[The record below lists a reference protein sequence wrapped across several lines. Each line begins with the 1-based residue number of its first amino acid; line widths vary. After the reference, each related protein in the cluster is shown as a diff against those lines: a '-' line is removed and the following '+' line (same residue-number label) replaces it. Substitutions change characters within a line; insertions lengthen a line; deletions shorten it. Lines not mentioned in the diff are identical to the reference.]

1 MQTPYCLLLLL
12 LFLKLEGDALK
23 KILIVTY
30 YWPPFGGSG
39 VQRWLKFVKYL
50 PSFDYQPFVFTPENP
65 FVEIQDASLLK
76 DIPAEAEVIKLPIWE
91 PYKLFQK
98 LSGNKK
104 QTDFVS
110 TGKKSF
116 LQRLS
121 LFVRGNFFIPDA
133 RVFWVRPSVLFLN
146 DFLKSNHIDTI
157 ITTGPPH
164 SMHLIGLKLKQ
175 KNPAL
180 KWIADFRDP
189 WSEWDLL
196 DTFSLTNWVR
206 RLHKKMERNVLTNAD
221 EVITIAPYH
230 QQRLQTLSGRKV
242 QLITNGFDEDDFKD
256 VRHHRTEKF
265 TLRHI
270 GVVDELRD
278 PRPLMQAIKDLMVE
292 GRVRKEKILVEFIG
306 NVNSRFRAEVQ
317 DDPILNAITS
327 FVPHLPHG
335 EVLQRYGSTDV
346 QLLVLAHTA
355 IAPGNLPGKFFEYLA
370 SGNFILGIG
379 PEEGDAAV
387 ILKELTAGA
396 IIERYNLSALKKL
409 VLERFDNW
417 QTPTK
422 ITPIDATAFA
432 RRNLTKQL
440 VKILASLRA

>member
-1 MQTPYCLLLLL
+1 M
-12 LFLKLEGDALK
+12 K
-23 KILIVTY
+23 KILIITY

-76 DIPAEAEVIKLPIWE
+76 DVPAEAEVIKLPIWE
-91 PYKLFQK
+91 PYQLFQK

-133 RVFWVRPSVLFLN
+133 RVFWVRPSVLFLD

-180 KWIADFRDP
+180 KWVADFRDP

-196 DTFSLTNWVR
+196 DTFSLTNWAR
-206 RLHKKMERNVLTNAD
+206 RQHKKMEKKVLTNAD

-230 QQRLQTLSGRKV
+230 QQRLQTLGGRKV
-242 QLITNGFDEDDFKD
+242 HLITNGFDEDDFID
-256 VRHHRTEKF
+256 VRHHPTEKF

-278 PRPLMQAIKDLMVE
+278 PRPVMQAIKDLIIE

-317 DDPILNAITS
+317 DDPMLNAITS
-327 FVPHLPHG
+327 FVPHLPHS

-346 QLLVLAHTA
+346 QLLVLAHTV

-379 PEEGDAAV
+379 PEEGDAAA

-396 IIERYNLSALKKL
+396 IIERHNLSALKKL
-409 VLERFDNW
+409 VLERFDYW

-422 ITPIDATAFA
+422 ITPFDAAVFA
-432 RRNLTKQL
+432 RRNLTQQL